1 MWEAITM
8 IEAQEQLKKLNT
20 LDWPNLK
27 NDKRQKEHRRLNKI
41 AYPSSIKEKNYITID
56 DLKSLQGG

>member
-20 LDWPNLK
+20 LVWPNLK
-27 NDKRQKEHRRLNKI
+27 NDKRQKEHRRLTKM
-41 AYPSSIKEKNYITID
+41 AYPSSVKEKNYITID